1 MDRGLTTKKTPPKCS
16 NSEFIDMT
24 IMSTPRPQASS
35 TVERKTLSSQY
46 SHAALLRKLSNF
58 EDINSFDESA
68 DSSLGLVNNISSILQ
83 DHEQSI
89 EESNTMIVN
98 KIETERQL
106 ARQLLQRCGNET
118 NNKSSSTLDI
128 NKENDVNAQNLS
140 LSRLN
145 QTPKLPITASK
156 LSTNSVT
163 FEPNEFT
170 ARSSGMSKNTSDL
183 DEAKSPSQSKCDVN
197 GFSFNSTAAELMA
210 KFADDDFISGSRI
223 SNQFDADELS
233 CRQNFNSIP
242 ITTENER
249 LEFSCFSGIMGDMDL
264 TVDSRAGH
272 KVSVGEYF
280 SRKCGTLGQLSDA
293 ISNDRPNFGLTGI
306 KSPEHKNKPQP
317 LVNITSMTVND
328 QSSTC
333 IIDDKNKT
341 VTNDDRHY
349 DNDDDCTI
357 MSLSKIAQALQ
368 TTDGTPR
375 RLVDQL
381 LRAKKKSGTNPKINS
396 TSNTYTIL
404 TARASMPDINTSSS
418 SSSSSSLLLLNTNEN
433 NRKLLSKF
441 SLDSKRSIDTVND
454 NKCKKNDSSYCN
466 EKNNSINPI
475 KVELLKSQNEKKTDM
490 SLSPLLSKQMP
501 QVLKTSSS
509 YTNDKLSI
517 SNCDEIKQEE
527 KSIISLSRFDGKI
540 IIGKNTQELYKC
552 IIGVLRIA
560 DIEIRNESECWL
572 ICKLKLQQIQGDESS
587 VEIDV
592 PKNEILIEPRK
603 SSNVKM
609 TVNLLKICD
618 PIMASLAID
627 VTDMSTHETITKQHM
642 MCFVPQELKNEEPSI
657 LTDVDVCEIRII
669 DTQMPII
676 LKKNE
681 IKCLK
686 IKNTSKEIVTLSAT
700 IVQDDNVRKFAL
712 SLEPRKIIL
721 NSNGICEIN
730 IQYQGTI
737 NDNNAAS
744 SITSTNNDAKD
755 DGQVSIKIKTS
766 NKIYLYPIII
776 KMDSSS
782 DENTIDYL
790 RCDTPKQYST
800 LSTWGN
806 VSPSS
811 PHSISSTRSGRNSP
825 RSTSSGLTVGGDTI
839 PIKSTNSSL
848 IWTSVRVGKHET
860 REFTI
865 RNTSNNKIK
874 LQAII
879 TDNENS
885 FKFLKDRD
893 MSTTITVGLQH
904 MESKT
909 FTVIFSPNN
918 IGAAAGRI
926 TFMHYD
932 CKRDGKEPRS
942 PKIIPLYGHGG
953 YAKVSISQALKIMGD
968 QMWLSLGK
976 LNLSGVLNSQIKLE
990 NSGDL
995 PAYAKITLAPKAV
1008 YPSVETS
1015 WHIEPT
1021 ELILGPKEI
1030 HWITVQFRPRKED
1043 LVIVRGDIADMGTL
1057 TITHGDEP
1065 TRWRIR
1071 RLYKKLCESG
1081 QLRRPDQD
1089 NIFSNVVYPICKIFP
1104 GELPMHN
1111 LNIIRDSPQDLGTL
1125 CRGVNRHVITLT
1137 VELNVDDTIPIFHDD
1152 YDDTN
1157 ESQMFQS
1164 LRSDVTA
1171 ICYSNNNSYMPLDS
1185 TMAVESNSMQNN
1197 NRDIYS
1203 REFTVS
1209 PTAVTLTPPLIY
1221 EATVMIKSSSTA
1233 AQPFET
1239 ILSHGQY
1246 INVIPSEG
1254 MVPAGRGVI
1263 LKIQCQ
1269 KNISNNI
1276 KDLLQIYTTNERRA
1290 ITINIIPERH

>member
-1 MDRGLTTKKTPPKCS
+1 
-16 NSEFIDMT
+16 
-24 IMSTPRPQASS
+24 MSRILNII
-35 TVERKTLSSQY
+35 ELSSQY

-89 EESNTMIVN
+89 EESNIMIVN

-106 ARQLLQRCGNET
+106 ARQLLQKCGNET
-118 NNKSSSTLDI
+118 NNKSSSSSILDI

-140 LSRLN
+140 LSRLT
-145 QTPKLPITASK
+145 QTPKLPMTTSK
-156 LSTNSVT
+156 LSMNSVT

-170 ARSSGMSKNTSDL
+170 ARSSEMSKSTSDL
-183 DEAKSPSQSKCDVN
+183 DEAKSISQSKCDIN

-223 SNQFDADELS
+223 SNQLDADEMS

-242 ITTENER
+242 IPTENER
-249 LEFSCFSGIMGDMDL
+249 LEFSCFSGIMGDIDL
-264 TVDSRAGH
+264 TIDSRAGH

-280 SRKCGTLGQLSDA
+280 SRKCGTLGQLSDV
-293 ISNDRPNFGLTGI
+293 ISNDRPNFGLIGI
-306 KSPEHKNKPQP
+306 KSPERKNKPQP
-317 LVNITSMTVND
+317 LVNITSTLVND

-341 VTNDDRHY
+341 VTNDDRNY

-381 LRAKKKSGTNPKINS
+381 LRTKTKPGTNPKINS

-404 TARASMPDINTSSS
+404 TTRASMPDINTSSS
-418 SSSSSSLLLLNTNEN
+418 STSSSSLLLLNTSEN
-433 NRKLLSKF
+433 NHKLLTKF
-441 SLDSKRSIDTVND
+441 SLDSKKSTNSIND
-454 NKCKKNDSSYCN
+454 NKYKKNDFPYCN
-466 EKNNSINPI
+466 EKNNSINSI
-475 KVELLKSQNEKKTDM
+475 KVELQKNQNEIKTDM
-490 SLSPLLSKQMP
+490 SLSPLLLKQMS
-501 QVLKTSSS
+501 QVLKTSS
-509 YTNDKLSI
+509 YTKDKLLI
-517 SNCDEIKQEE
+517 NNYDEIRQEE

-540 IIGKNTQELYKC
+540 IIGKNTQELYEC
-552 IIGVLRIA
+552 IIGVIRIIN
-560 DIEIRNESECWL
+560 IEIRNESECWL
-572 ICKLKLQQIQGDESS
+572 ICKLELQQIQGDESN
-587 VEIDV
+587 VKIDV
-592 PKNEILIEPRK
+592 PKNEILLEPRK
-603 SSNVKM
+603 SSNVKI
-609 TVNLLKICD
+609 TVNLLKTGD

-642 MCFVPQELKNEEPSI
+642 MCFVPQELKNEESSI
-657 LTDVDVCEIRII
+657 LSDVDVCEIRII

-686 IKNTSKEIVTLSAT
+686 IKNTSKETVTLSLT
-700 IVQDDNVRKFAL
+700 IVQNDNVRKFAL

-730 IQYQGTI
+730 VQYQGII

-744 SITSTNNDAKD
+744 NIISTNNDANN
-755 DGQVSIKIKTS
+755 DGQVSIKIKIS

-776 KMDSSS
+776 KMDSTTE
-782 DENTIDYL
+782 ENAIDYL
-790 RCDTPKQYST
+790 RCNTPKQYST
-800 LSTWGN
+800 LSNWGN

-811 PHSISSTRSGRNSP
+811 PHSISSLKSGRNSP
-825 RSTSSGLTVGGDTI
+825 LSTASGLTVSGDTI

-865 RNTSNNKIK
+865 RNISNNKIK

-918 IGAAAGRI
+918 IGAVAGRI

-942 PKIIPLYGHGG
+942 PKIIPLYGYGG

-976 LNLSGVLNSQIKLE
+976 LNLTGILNSRIKLE

-995 PAYAKITLAPKAV
+995 AAYAKITLAPKAV

-1030 HWITVQFRPRKED
+1030 HWITVKFRPRKED
-1043 LVIVRGDIADMGTL
+1043 LVLVRGDVADMGTL

-1081 QLRRPDQD
+1081 QLLRRPDQD
-1089 NIFSNVVYPICKIFP
+1089 DIFSNVVYPICKIFP

-1125 CRGVNRHVITLT
+1125 CRGVNRHVVTLT
-1137 VELNVDDTIPIFHDD
+1137 IELNSDDTIPIFHDD

-1164 LRSDVTA
+1164 LRSDVTT
-1171 ICYSNNNSYMPLDS
+1171 ICFSNNNSYMPLDS
-1185 TMAVESNSMQNN
+1185 TMAVESNSIQNIN
-1197 NRDIYS
+1197 QHIYPS
-1203 REFTVS
+1203 EFTVS
-1209 PTAVTLTPPLIY
+1209 PTAITLTPPLIY
-1221 EATVMIKSSSTA
+1221 ETTVMIKSSSTA

-1239 ILSHGQY
+1239 KLSHGQY

-1276 KDLLQIYTTNERRA
+1276 NDLLEIYTTNQQRA
-1290 ITINIIPERH
+1290 IKITIIPKRH